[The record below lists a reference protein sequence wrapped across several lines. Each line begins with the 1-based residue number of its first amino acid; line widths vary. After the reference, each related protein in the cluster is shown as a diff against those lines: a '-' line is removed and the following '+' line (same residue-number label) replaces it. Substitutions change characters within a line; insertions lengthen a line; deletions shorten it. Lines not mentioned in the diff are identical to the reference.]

1 MSKISY
7 SDALQGKPKPE
18 FQIIDEIRDII
29 LRSIKIIQ
37 EGYIV
42 RHEEADGC
50 DEYGF
55 KYWVDCDLWSGRSW
69 DLDEAMR
76 NAFSKNT
83 SNFINNGV
91 KIGDKTYHLNPSMY
105 NQNWTSTKDFETF
118 NIELLSEDEIEVTQK
133 NVEKIRAI
141 GEKIDK
147 EVHNFFKKDKTPF
160 EACRIHSKISTIFD
174 NSIRTSPEDFWKSVE
189 DIDRFSYSFDKQL
202 DNIKKML
209 VVLDESERQ
218 FLNI

>member
-7 SDALQGKPKPE
+7 SDAVQGKPKPM
-18 FQIIDEIRDII
+18 FQIMDEIRDII
-29 LRSIKIIQ
+29 LRSIKTIQ

-55 KYWVDCDLWSGRSW
+55 KYWVYCDLWSGRSW

-91 KIGDKTYHLNPSMY
+91 KIGNKTHYLNPRMY
-105 NQNWTSTKDFETF
+105 YQNQ
-118 NIELLSEDEIEVTQK
+118 
-133 NVEKIRAI
+133 R
-141 GEKIDK
+141 
-147 EVHNFFKKDKTPF
+147 H
-160 EACRIHSKISTIFD
+160 
-174 NSIRTSPEDFWKSVE
+174 
-189 DIDRFSYSFDKQL
+189 
-202 DNIKKML
+202 
-209 VVLDESERQ
+209 
-218 FLNI
+218 

>member
-1 MSKISY
+1 MSRISY

-29 LRSIKIIQ
+29 RRSIKIIQ

-91 KIGDKTYHLNPSMY
+91 KIGNKTHYLNPKMY
-105 NQNWTSTKDFETF
+105 YQNWTSTRDFQKF
-118 NIELLSEDEIEVTQK
+118 KVELLPEDA
-133 NVEKIRAI
+133 RL
-141 GEKIDK
+141 
-147 EVHNFFKKDKTPF
+147 
-160 EACRIHSKISTIFD
+160 ACPVVADYS
-174 NSIRTSPEDFWKSVE
+174 NSIAL
-189 DIDRFSYSFDKQL
+189 ID
-202 DNIKKML
+202 
-209 VVLDESERQ
+209 SEVDP
-218 FLNI
+218 F